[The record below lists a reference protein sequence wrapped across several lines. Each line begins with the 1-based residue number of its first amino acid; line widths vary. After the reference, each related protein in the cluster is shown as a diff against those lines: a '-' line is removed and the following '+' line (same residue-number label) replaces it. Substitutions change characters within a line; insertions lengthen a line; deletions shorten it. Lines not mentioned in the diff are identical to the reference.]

1 MKKHRARNSGSFF
14 LRHLLLLTFLVI
26 TAYPLLWM
34 VLAAFRLEGDA
45 QMRPLALPAPWTW
58 QNFAQVC
65 KNASFGDAYLNS
77 LMLCSGSVLLSIAL
91 AAPAAFAFAQCRF
104 RGRHTL
110 FMLFL
115 LGMMI
120 PVHVTLI
127 PLNRLLGS
135 GALNL
140 KGSLWALVGPYVGF
154 ALPITM
160 LILRGAFAALP
171 RDLLDAGRIDG
182 CSTWGIFRH
191 IAMPIARPALA
202 TVVIF
207 NFLTMWNEFA
217 FALTL
222 LGPGQTTIPLALSQ
236 FKGEHDVQITLVSAA
251 LSLVVI
257 PLLIVYVFAQ
267 KHIIRGL
274 TAGAV
279 KE

>member
-1 MKKHRARNSGSFF
+1 MKKVTTGFIG
-14 LRHLLLLTFLVI
+14 RHLLLISFLLF

-34 VLAAFRLEGDA
+34 TLTALRSEGDA
-45 QMRPLALPAPWTW
+45 QQRPLGLPAQWTLDNLREVFASGNFLQAW
-58 QNFAQVC
+58 QN
-65 KNASFGDAYLNS
+65 S
-77 LMLCSGSVLLSIAL
+77 LLLCSVAVLLAIATAAL
-91 AAPAAFAFAQCRF
+91 AGFAFAQFRF
-104 RGRHTL
+104 RGSNVL
-110 FMLFL
+110 FVLFL

-251 LSLVVI
+251 LSLVVV